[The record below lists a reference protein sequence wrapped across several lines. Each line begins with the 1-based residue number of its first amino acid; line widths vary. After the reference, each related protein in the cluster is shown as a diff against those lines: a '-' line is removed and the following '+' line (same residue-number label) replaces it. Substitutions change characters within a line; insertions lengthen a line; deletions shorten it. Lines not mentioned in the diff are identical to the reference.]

1 MTYREAA
8 IRFLKERGPLHY
20 QELAEAVVAAGAV
33 QVHGATPAATL
44 NATIAVDTEEGEGQR
59 LHSRPARRVRA
70 ARATRAHRRGRGGV
84 RAGADQRGY

>member
-33 QVHGATPAATL
+33 QAHGATPAATL
-44 NATIAVDTEEGEGQR
+44 NATI
-59 LHSRPARRVRA
+59 
-70 ARATRAHRRGRGGV
+70 RG
-84 RAGADQRGY
+84 